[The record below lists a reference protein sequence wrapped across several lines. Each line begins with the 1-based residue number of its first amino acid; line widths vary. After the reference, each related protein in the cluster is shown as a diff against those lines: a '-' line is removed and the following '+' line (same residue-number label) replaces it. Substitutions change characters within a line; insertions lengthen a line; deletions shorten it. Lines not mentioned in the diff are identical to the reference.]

1 MAERTFEEI
10 VNDAIE
16 KVARMKISHE
26 DKITLVVTLTIL
38 QTKYEEDC
46 K

>member
-1 MAERTFEEI
+1 MKTFEEI
-10 VNDAIE
+10 VNETIE
-16 KVARMKISHE
+16 KVAGMKISQE

-38 QTKYEEDC
+38 QTIYEEDC